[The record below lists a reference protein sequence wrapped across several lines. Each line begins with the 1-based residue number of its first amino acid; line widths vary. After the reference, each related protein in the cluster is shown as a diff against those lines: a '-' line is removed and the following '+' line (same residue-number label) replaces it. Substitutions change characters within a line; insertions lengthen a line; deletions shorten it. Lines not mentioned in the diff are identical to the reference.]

1 MNNNQKLPIQ
11 EQIRNNRVKELFS
24 KKNVKQER
32 ETITQ
37 FAENQKLERTEYWRK
52 LAERTR

>member
-37 FAENQKLERTEYWRK
+37 FAENQRLERTEYWRK